1 MILCNSDN
9 FSYRLKFDPNF
20 RYFCFL
26 SLDKVIFVFFL
37 KSSIV
42 FFNST
47 FKLLKTSLK
56 NIFNTYAQVQNN
68 KNILKISRL
77 RFNAGVASQREII
90 NNQRDLTQSKILYAE
105 SIANYNK
112 NLIDLKKITYLNSLK
127 KCENS
132 EKLINKTNTPFNE
145 IDLSLACDLPL
156 IKEEEFSLNSPEYE
170 QYKNFINEIIND
182 KFKNKSTNFEENI
195 KRKEENQDNS
205 QEKKIYLDQRKIINS
220 QDDCDEINNAQS
232 QKNCLDTYL

>member
-1 MILCNSDN
+1 M
-9 FSYRLKFDPNF
+9 KFK
-20 RYFCFL
+20 
-26 SLDKVIFVFFL
+26 DKENKIKKQV
-37 KSSIV
+37 SES
-42 FFNST
+42 
-47 FKLLKTSLK
+47 FKLLKTSLR
-56 NIFNTYAQVQNN
+56 NIYNTYAQVQNN

-132 EKLINKTNTPFNE
+132 EKLINKTNTAFNE

-195 KRKEENQDNS
+195 KIKRG
-205 QEKKIYLDQRKIINS
+205 
-220 QDDCDEINNAQS
+220 
-232 QKNCLDTYL
+232 